1 MARFENHQLRL
12 LEYELAFLKMVRQD
26 RVAISEKNFGLAGRT
41 PVRNN
46 FLVASPAECRSD
58 AGLPDLPEF
67 RNSPDPRIPR
77 FSEIPRF
84 SKFPGNFAV

>member
-1 MARFENHQLRL
+1 MSLPVQ
-12 LEYELAFLKMVRQD
+12 QD
-26 RVAISEKNFGLAGRT
+26 YFAVAVGRRTGVFKTRVAISEKNFGLAGRT

-46 FLVASPAECRSD
+46 FLVASPAERRSD